1 MRDSS
6 NIVQFNEINI
16 GVISDVT
23 SHFLQRLQFVC
34 LITMDEEEIRER
46 EAAILKA
53 RENLSDETLKEYR
66 DIFSFFDR

>member
-1 MRDSS
+1 MRESS
-6 NIVQFNEINI
+6 NIVQFNGINI

>member
-1 MRDSS
+1 MRESS